1 MRRPTAIIVAAA
13 CLCALAGTASS
24 AMAAEATVDGVSIKL
39 PAPAGFCDL
48 TRSNSADKRGIET
61 IEQLVSQANGN
72 RLLGIAADCQQLA
85 RWREGK
91 QLLADYGQYQ
101 TPPAPAATD
110 ETFKQTCASL
120 RTQGEQTFS
129 SIKDDMKTKMEE
141 AIKNLKVNDQS
152 FAGFLGE
159 DPSACYVAM
168 LQNLKA
174 GDGKTITQ
182 LALLAITVVKGKFLF
197 VNRYAPY
204 ANSDTVKDALAKH
217 KLTIAALL
225 AANRN

>member
-1 MRRPTAIIVAAA
+1 MRTPTAIIVAAA
-13 CLCALAGTASS
+13 CLCALAGMASS
-24 AMAAEATVDGVSIKL
+24 TMAAEATIDGVSIKL

-48 TRSNSADKRGIET
+48 TRSNSADKRGIDT
-61 IEQLVSQANGN
+61 IEQLVAKANGN

-85 RWREGK
+85 RLREGK
-91 QLLADYGQYQ
+91 QLLADYEQYQ
-101 TPPAPAATD
+101 TPQTAAATD
-110 ETFKQTCASL
+110 EMFKQTCASL

-129 SIKDDMKTKMEE
+129 SIKDDMKTKMED

-159 DPSACYVAM
+159 DATACYVAM

-174 GDGKTITQ
+174 GDGQTVTQ

-204 ANSDTVKDALAKH
+204 VNSDTVKDALAKH

-225 AANRN
+225 AANRS

>member
-1 MRRPTAIIVAAA
+1 M
-13 CLCALAGTASS
+13 
-24 AMAAEATVDGVSIKL
+24 
-39 PAPAGFCDL
+39 
-48 TRSNSADKRGIET
+48 
-61 IEQLVSQANGN
+61 
-72 RLLGIAADCQQLA
+72 
-85 RWREGK
+85 
-91 QLLADYGQYQ
+91 
-101 TPPAPAATD
+101 
-110 ETFKQTCASL
+110 FKQTCASL

-159 DPSACYVAM
+159 DPTACYVAM

-174 GDGKTITQ
+174 GDGQTVTQ

-204 ANSDTVKDALAKH
+204 VNSDTVKDALAKH
-217 KLTIAALL
+217 KLTIAAPL
-225 AANRN
+225 AAHRS

>member
-24 AMAAEATVDGVSIKL
+24 AMAAEATIDGVSIML
-39 PAPAGFCDL
+39 PAPTGFCDL
-48 TRSNSADKRGIET
+48 TRSNPADKRGIDT
-61 IEQLVSQANGN
+61 IGQLVAKANGN
-72 RLLGIAADCQQLA
+72 RLLSIAADCQQLA
-85 RWREGK
+85 RWRDGK
-91 QLLADYGQYQ
+91 QLLADYAQYQ
-101 TPPAPAATD
+101 TPQAPAATD
-110 ETFKQTCASL
+110 EMFKQTCASL

-129 SIKDDMKTKMEE
+129 SIKDDIKTKMEE
-141 AIKNLKVNDQS
+141 AVESLKVNDQS

-159 DPSACYVAM
+159 DSSACYVAM

-174 GDGKTITQ
+174 GDGQAVTQ

-204 ANSDTVKDALAKH
+204 VNSDTVKDALAKH

-225 AANRN
+225 AANRS